1 MTRLE
6 FINELLHNFQGWKIY
21 IDARC
26 HRLIEDFV
34 YQKKNPDGTKEKKKI
49 LNDAGERVERW
60 GHFSDC
66 FDYAMIYYL
75 SQAYSKYKTAST
87 EIVTTI
93 DSNDTVY
100 GDFDY

>member
-1 MTRLE
+1 
-6 FINELLHNFQGWKIY
+6 
-21 IDARC
+21 
-26 HRLIEDFV
+26 
-34 YQKKNPDGTKEKKKI
+34 
-49 LNDAGERVERW
+49 LNDNGERVERW

-75 SQAYSKYKTAST
+75 SQYYSQYKTAST

>member
-1 MTRLE
+1 
-6 FINELLHNFQGWKIY
+6 
-21 IDARC
+21 
-26 HRLIEDFV
+26 
-34 YQKKNPDGTKEKKKI
+34 
-49 LNDAGERVERW
+49 
-60 GHFSDC
+60 
-66 FDYAMIYYL
+66 MIYYL